1 MTHKEFEQAYG
12 QLSDFSRSLL
22 FRKSA
27 EYSTEADKLHN
38 FKQAAELQGVSN
50 KKALGGMMAK
60 HTISVYDMIN
70 SNKPQPTELWREKL
84 ADSINY
90 LYLLW
95 ALVCEEEGISFVTVD
110 NGDGTFIRVHKP
122 EDV

>member
-1 MTHKEFEQAYG
+1 MTHKEFEQAYK
-12 QLSDFSRSLL
+12 QLSDFSHALL

-38 FKQAAELQGVSN
+38 FKQAAELQEVSN

-70 SNKPQPTELWREKL
+70 SDKQQPTELWQEKL

-95 ALVCEEEGISFVTVD
+95 ALVCEEGKTSFVTVD
-110 NGDGTFIRVHKP
+110 NGDGTFSRVHKP

>member
-1 MTHKEFEQAYG
+1 MTHKEFEQAYE
-12 QLSDFSRSLL
+12 QLSDFSHALL

-27 EYSTEADKLHN
+27 EYSTETDKLHN
-38 FKQAAELQGVSN
+38 FKQAAELQEVSN

-70 SNKPQPTELWREKL
+70 SDKQQPTELWQEKL

-95 ALVCEEEGISFVTVD
+95 ALVKEEG
-110 NGDGTFIRVHKP
+110 N
-122 EDV
+122 